1 MFKKQLLAL
10 GVAMYLMAPMGVANA
25 EPDEV
30 IKWSDVFNG
39 YESFKV
45 TKTID
50 SDPGGQVS
58 KRIDEVEQMIKDGTQ
73 VVIRGNCWSACTLYL
88 KLVETGQLCVYPSA
102 SFHFHAPYYI
112 NEDTGEPVLANDVYQ
127 LWFLMQYPNH
137 VHEAIASLGGLTIEW
152 MHVFGPDLPYLAPMC
167 NNNESDEG

>member
-1 MFKKQLLAL
+1 MFKKQLLTL
-10 GVAMYLMAPMGVANA
+10 GVAMFLMVPTGVASA
-25 EPDEV
+25 TGV
-30 IKWSDVFNG
+30 TGVSGIT
-39 YESFKV
+39 
-45 TKTID
+45 TKTKVID

-58 KRIDEVEQMIKDGTQ
+58 KRINEIEQMIEDGTQ

-112 NEDTGEPVLANDVYQ
+112 DEDTGERVLANDTYQ

-137 VHEAIASLGGLTIEW
+137 VHEAIASLGGLTTEW
-152 MHVFGPDLPYLAPMC
+152 MHVFGSDLPYLAAMC
-167 NNNESDEG
+167 NDDNKDKKD